1 MKINRL
7 WGLYFQKREIF
18 SRFSLILVALS
29 LFLVS
34 CSTSEPPPQGVI
46 SRVERVVSGQT
57 LEIIDPRSLVPRLQS
72 VRLIGI
78 AAPDMKQEPW
88 GLRAQQYLEEICLGK
103 EVLLESDREQSD
115 PYNRVLAYVWLDGVL
130 INEQLVEQGYVLAE
144 ERIPNTKYS
153 QRLLYAQYE
162 ARILGQ
168 GIWNPEQPLSLTPAE
183 FRRQNEQK

>member
-7 WGLYFQKREIF
+7 WGLLSQKRGIF
-18 SRFSLILVALS
+18 SLFSVILVAIS

-34 CSTSEPPPQGVI
+34 CSTPVPPPLGVI

-57 LEIIDPRSLVPRLQS
+57 LEIIDPRSVVPALQS

-78 AAPDMKQEPW
+78 AAPDLKQEPW
-88 GLRAQQYLEEICLGK
+88 GLLALRYLEQVGLGK
-103 EVLLESDREQSD
+103 EVLLESDREQRD
-115 PYNRVLAYVWLDGVL
+115 RYNRVLAYVWLDGVL
-130 INEQLVEQGYVLAE
+130 INEQLIKQGYVLAE
-144 ERIPNTKYS
+144 EQIPNTKYS

-162 ARILGQ
+162 ARILAQ
-168 GIWNPEQPLSLTPAE
+168 GIWNPQQPLRLTPAE